1 MSQESEAKDQQLV
14 NLHKERAQWEAQRVA
29 LEEER
34 DAARNAA
41 AQGGDISSY
50 GAGRAGKER
59 QLQELNAKS
68 AELERIRAEAVAKV
82 DTHVR
87 EARSL
92 AARDRDRSGQKDR
105 EDKAKLGDKR
115 GNEYS
120 ADSAQRDGIIKPQ
133 AVVDAQLRGAQQV
146 RKSQEVADTTQKKRE
161 EVEGPRGRTVQ
172 AEAAG
177 NDRQSKPRGASGPRA
192 ESGSRQGALPAGAPP
207 AEEKARGPAPEARAT
222 REQRES

>member
-34 DAARNAA
+34 DAAKAAA

-50 GAGRAGKER
+50 GGAAKGR

-68 AELERIRAEAVAKV
+68 AELERIRGSAAAKV
-82 DTHVR
+82 DTHVQ

-92 AARDRDRSGQKDR
+92 AARDRDRREQKER
-105 EDKAKLGDKR
+105 EDKAKLDGKKR
-115 GNEYS
+115 NEWS

-133 AVVDAQLRGAQQV
+133 GSVDAQLRGAQQE
-146 RKSQEVADTTQKKRE
+146 RKR
-161 EVEGPRGRTVQ
+161 
-172 AEAAG
+172 
-177 NDRQSKPRGASGPRA
+177 
-192 ESGSRQGALPAGAPP
+192 
-207 AEEKARGPAPEARAT
+207 PEPT
-222 REQRES
+222 

>member
-34 DAARNAA
+34 DAAKAAA

-50 GAGRAGKER
+50 GGAAKGR

-133 AVVDAQLRGAQQV
+133 AVVDAQLRGGQQV
-146 RKSQEVADTTQKKRE
+146 RKSQEAADTTQKKRE

-172 AEAAG
+172 AEVAG
-177 NDRQSKPRGASGPRA
+177 NDRQSKPRGV
-192 ESGSRQGALPAGAPP
+192 SGSGARGESSTGQAALPTGADAAGG
-207 AEEKARGPAPEARAT
+207 KGKGQGPVPEARAT
-222 REQRES
+222 LQQ